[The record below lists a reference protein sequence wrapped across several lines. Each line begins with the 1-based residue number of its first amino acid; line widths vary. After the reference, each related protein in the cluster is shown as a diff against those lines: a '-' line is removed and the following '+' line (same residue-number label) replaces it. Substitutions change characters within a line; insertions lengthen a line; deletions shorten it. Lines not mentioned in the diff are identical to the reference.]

1 MSHFVIYASAK
12 FIALFAYAKIIFIIL
27 KLDRF
32 IELFGKPTQTL
43 LKYFF
48 ICLIS
53 YKVIEVSFGLI
64 EQFELL
70 NTK

>member
-1 MSHFVIYASAK
+1 MTQFIVYSTAK
-12 FIALFAYAKIIFIIL
+12 FIALLTYAKIIFIIL

-32 IELFGKPTQTL
+32 KELFGQSTQTL

-53 YKVIEVSFGLI
+53 YKCIEVSYGLI

>member
-1 MSHFVIYASAK
+1 MAQFIIYSAAK
-12 FIALFAYAKIIFIIL
+12 LIALFAYAKVIFIIL

-48 ICLIS
+48 ICLVS
-53 YKVIEVSFGLI
+53 YKCIEVSFGMI

-70 NTK
+70 HTT

>member
-1 MSHFVIYASAK
+1 MSKLLIFFTLK
-12 FIALFAYAKIIFIIL
+12 LIALFAFSRAIFLIL

-32 IELFGKPTQTL
+32 KELYGGSMRTI

-53 YKVIEVSFGLI
+53 YKCIEVSYGLI

>member
-1 MSHFVIYASAK
+1 MAQFIIYSAAK

-53 YKVIEVSFGLI
+53 YKVIEVSYGLI

>member
-1 MSHFVIYASAK
+1 MAQFIIYSAAK

-32 IELFGKPTQTL
+32 KELFGKPTQTL

-53 YKVIEVSFGLI
+53 YKVIEVSHGLI

>member
-1 MSHFVIYASAK
+1 MNQLLIFFTLK
-12 FIALFAYAKIIFIIL
+12 LIALFAFSRAIFLIL

-43 LKYFF
+43 FKYFF

-53 YKVIEVSFGLI
+53 YKVIDVSYGLI